1 MGGGIDGAIHK
12 AAGPE
17 LYQECLTLG
26 GCATGNA
33 KITKGYKLP
42 ARHIIHTVGPVGEQP
57 AALASC
63 YRRSLEVL
71 LENNLRTICFCCVS
85 TGAYGYPPEKAA
97 RVALAAVRDWLVEEE
112 NNKGIDRIVFCVFRD
127 KDREIY
133 EALVPE
139 IFFQEY
145 KGSRNTLKLRGE
157 RF

>member
-1 MGGGIDGAIHK
+1 M
-12 AAGPE
+12 
-17 LYQECLTLG
+17 TLG
-26 GCATGNA
+26 RCATGDA
-33 KITKGYKLP
+33 KITRGYKLQ
-42 ARHIIHTVGPVGEQP
+42 ASHIIHTVGPVGDQP

-85 TGAYGYPPEKAA
+85 TGAYGYPSEKAA
-97 RVALAAVRDWLVEEE
+97 RVALATVRDWLVEEE
-112 NNKGIDRIVFCVFRD
+112 NNKGIDRVVFCVFRD

-139 IFFQEY
+139 VLSQDFKE
-145 KGSRNTLKLRGE
+145 SRNTLKLRGE